1 MQDVILLFGLAL
13 YILLGARL
21 FKRLDAYLEAN
32 AEKIHRQNK
41 HNGPALGVSRQ
52 RSRFTT
58 AQIQKTHYSK

>member
-13 YILLGARL
+13 YILLGAHL

-41 HNGPALGVSRQ
+41 RNRPAL
-52 RSRFTT
+52 
-58 AQIQKTHYSK
+58 